1 MRDEGERARQV
12 VGTATALAR
21 RVFSAGTQLL
31 GCHRGPAFHQNIPP
45 LSSPSLNDKRG
56 EQAWAGI
63 IGSFLSAS
71 AMCEDRNNG
80 RDREGK

>member
-1 MRDEGERARQV
+1 MKGREREQREKGEMKEKELFSWHT
-12 VGTATALAR
+12 TAKAATEALLSIR
-21 RVFSAGTQLL
+21 IF
-31 GCHRGPAFHQNIPP
+31 P

-63 IGSFLSAS
+63 IGSFLPAS